1 MKITVLYY
9 SYDLRPVTDNELQ
22 KINGRIDD
30 KIVRRRQQQ
39 HEQEQKSKQ
48 SPQQEQQQTTKP
60 APVRSSSS
68 ASTSNPSRPLT
79 NSSAPLSNNEEYSI
93 FRDPPAPTSQPTATR
108 VILISFFINKSLF
121 FVY

>member
-1 MKITVLYY
+1 MNEITVFYY

-48 SPQQEQQQTTKP
+48 SQQQEQQQQTTKP

-79 NSSAPLSNNEEYSI
+79 NSSAPSSNNEEYSI
-93 FRDPPAPTSQPTATR
+93 FRDPPAPTSQPSTTR
-108 VILISFFINKSLF
+108 VITISFFINKS
-121 FVY
+121 